1 MCEGESFKERERER
15 KTEREKES
23 SVCVRACM
31 YMCEC
36 ASMCGCVY
44 VILYVSVRER
54 DLRDTIEKTN
64 CGGERENLAE
74 RESESEWRE
83 RES

>member
-1 MCEGESFKERERER
+1 
-15 KTEREKES
+15 
-23 SVCVRACM
+23 
-31 YMCEC
+31 
-36 ASMCGCVY
+36 MCGCVY